1 MASTAKKL
9 ATLSKTAKLIIDL
22 RTGLGAA
29 KLDSNVKK
37 VSLVFSRKQD
47 NAGARYFLRENL
59 PRIAFNN
66 PDLNIEVSISK
77 EYGVKPILT
86 VEFERNDK
94 KEVIIQLSKRYSD
107 DICREF
113 LDVTK
118 ATPAMLIQKD
128 PSV

>member
-29 KLDSNVKK
+29 KVDPDVKK
-37 VSLVFSRKQD
+37 VSLAFSRKQD
-47 NAGARYFLRENL
+47 NAGARENL

-86 VEFERNDK
+86 VEFGHDDN
-94 KEVIIQLSKRYSD
+94 KEAIIQLSQRYSD

-118 ATPAMLIQKD
+118 ATPTMLIQKD
-128 PSV
+128 PSA

>member
-1 MASTAKKL
+1 MASVTKKL

-29 KLDSNVKK
+29 KLDSDVKK

-47 NAGARYFLRENL
+47 NAGARENL

-66 PDLNIEVSISK
+66 PDLNIEVLISK

-86 VEFERNDK
+86 VEFGHNDE
-94 KEVIIQLSKRYSD
+94 KEVVIQLSQRHSE

-113 LDVTK
+113 LGVTK

-128 PSV
+128 PTNLHN